1 MTMRTVLVA
10 LSLLFSTSVFAQT
23 EVIPM
28 NEAKSS
34 SQGLAYSLPK
44 TILRLHLN
52 TVKLNSTAGPY
63 FRYAERYLGVKN
75 PIMEN
80 SVEWILE
87 NITMEQVALPDPDNS
102 YLILFRSTPV
112 PTIDLTRDGIIR
124 ALNMEYI
131 ADKSEETQQKKVE
144 VKEDWGD
151 AKMKV
156 MSEELLMAG
165 STAKMAEIAA
175 KQIYKIRE
183 SRTDLVTG
191 NMDNLPADGESF
203 KLMLKQ
209 LDDQE
214 KALTALFVGSTQ
226 RESKTITIDIDPTE
240 DVEKQV
246 ITRFSKFKGVV
257 DKTDLGGTP
266 VYLTI
271 KTIEKKELIPDPK
284 AARARKG
291 VFYRIPAKVEVSLT
305 GLDNKNWIRE
315 NVLIPQMGIVV
326 SLSPNLF
333 DNRRAPL
340 KVLFEPTT
348 GAIRQMIQ

>member
-10 LSLLFSTSVFAQT
+10 LSLLFTASVFAQT
-23 EVIPM
+23 EVIPI

-52 TVKLNSTAGPY
+52 TVKLTNTAGPY
-63 FRYAERYLGVKN
+63 FKYAERYLGVKN
-75 PIMEN
+75 PITEN
-80 SVEWILE
+80 SVEWTLE
-87 NITMEQVALPDPDNS
+87 NIALEQVALPDPAHS
-102 YLILFRSTPV
+102 YLILFKSTPI
-112 PTIDLTRDGIIR
+112 PTIDLTSDGIIR
-124 ALNMEYI
+124 ALNMEYT
-131 ADKSEETQQKKVE
+131 ADASEDAKQKKGE
-144 VKEDWGD
+144 VKEESSD

-203 KLMLKQ
+203 KVMLKQ

-214 KALTALFVGSTQ
+214 KALTALFTGTIL
-226 RESKTITIDIDPTE
+226 REPKVITVDIDPTG
-240 DVEKQV
+240 DVDKQI

-257 DKTDLGGTP
+257 DKNDLSGTP
-266 VYLTI
+266 IYLSM
-271 KTIEKKELIPDPK
+271 KTIEKKELALDPK
-284 AARARKG
+284 AAKARKG
-291 VFYRIPAKVEVSLT
+291 IIYRIPAKIEVSLT

-315 NVLIPQMGIVV
+315 NVMIPQMGIVV

-333 DNRRAPL
+333 ENKRAPL

>member
-1 MTMRTVLVA
+1 MRTVLVA
-10 LSLLFSTSVFAQT
+10 LSLLFATSVFAQT
-23 EVIPM
+23 EVIPI

-44 TILRLHLN
+44 IILRLHLN
-52 TVKLNSTAGPY
+52 TVKLTNTAGPY
-63 FRYAERYLGVKN
+63 FRYAERYLGVKT

-80 SVEWILE
+80 SVEWTLE
-87 NITMEQVALPDPDNS
+87 NISLEQVALPDPAHS
-102 YLILFRSTPV
+102 YLILFKSTPI

-131 ADKSEETQQKKVE
+131 ADASEEAQQKKGE
-144 VKEDWGD
+144 AKDDKTD
-151 AKMKV
+151 AKMNV

-214 KALTALFVGSTQ
+214 KALTALFIGTTQ
-226 RESKTITIDIDPTE
+226 REPKSITIDIDPTE
-240 DVEKQV
+240 DIEKQV

-257 DKTDLGGTP
+257 DKNDLSGTP
-266 VYLTI
+266 IYLSM
-271 KTIEKKELIPDPK
+271 KTIEKKELAPDPK
-284 AARARKG
+284 AAKARKG
-291 VFYRIPAKVEVSLT
+291 VFYRIPAKIEVSLT

-315 NVLIPQMGIVV
+315 NVMVPQMGIVV

-333 DNRRAPL
+333 DNKKAPI